1 MTEQHAV
8 SVKRLLPYALVA
20 TFAVAVAP
28 LLLTAAAEDRF
39 GLSLW
44 QTIPLGAC
52 LSLLASLGGA
62 ALWKKYLGSLD
73 VVFADLLLWG
83 FFKRMLVERRLSRAT
98 RLIGESGKGWGGEG
112 KLTSAE
118 QAEVLQKLAS
128 DLESTDPYTHGH
140 TKRVTK
146 HAFMTAKAMGLAP
159 EMVENIRA
167 AASVHDVG
175 KLFTPMEVLRKPGKL
190 TDEEFET
197 MKEHPVRGAELV
209 EAMGSAEIIA
219 MVRHHHERLDGRGY
233 PDRLSGEDI
242 PLGARVIAVADT
254 FDAITSTRSYRSAA
268 RHRKALEILKKEA
281 GTQLD
286 PAAVAA
292 FMTYYSGRNSFGWWA
307 SLTTVPQRLLSALRA
322 WIESAGVN
330 IAQGTAVVATA
341 AIVGGVAPVQAAL
354 APVRGLFT
362 GRSKPTTVASEPVRK
377 TKAFP
382 AAPASFSQPVRKKQS
397 GPQAGR
403 KETKPLKNKG
413 GRDAD
418 GSTSGGGQQSGGG
431 SGSGGSGGDGS
442 SGGDTDAGGGTE
454 TPGTETPPPSTDP
467 GGGGGGTGSGGTS
480 GDGGVIGDTVDT
492 VGGVVDDTVDT
503 VGGVVDDTTGTV
515 GDVVDGVGG
524 LLGNVGGILKPK

>member
-1 MTEQHAV
+1 LFV
-8 SVKRLLPYALVA
+8 
-20 TFAVAVAP
+20 
-28 LLLTAAAEDRF
+28 TAAAEARF
-39 GLSLW
+39 GLPLW
-44 QTIPLGAC
+44 QTIPLGAS

-62 ALWKKYLGSLD
+62 AVWKKYLGSLD
-73 VVFADLLLWG
+73 VVFGDLLLWG
-83 FFKRMLVERRLSRAT
+83 FIKRMRVERRLSRAT

-118 QAEVLQKLAS
+118 QADVLQKLAS
-128 DLESTDPYTHGH
+128 DLEATDPYTHGH

-146 HAFMTAKAMGLAP
+146 HAFMTAKAMGLDP
-159 EMVENIRA
+159 ETVENIRA

-175 KLFTPMEVLRKPGKL
+175 KLFTPLEVLHKPGKL
-190 TDEEFET
+190 TDEEFDT

-292 FMTYYSGRNSFGWWA
+292 FMTYYSGRNSFSWWA
-307 SLTTVPQRLLSALRA
+307 TLTTVPQRLLSALRA
-322 WIESAGVN
+322 WIESAGIN
-330 IAQGTAVVATA
+330 IAQGTAAVATA
-341 AIVGGVAPVQAAL
+341 AIVSGVAPVNAVL
-354 APVRGLFT
+354 APIRGLFT
-362 GRSKPTTVASEPVRK
+362 DPVRPTTVASEPVRG
-377 TKAFP
+377 TETFP

-397 GPQAGR
+397 GPQVAR
-403 KETKPLKNKG
+403 KETKPRKNKD
-413 GRDAD
+413 GRDGD
-418 GSTSGGGQQSGGG
+418 GSTSGGGKQSGGG

-454 TPGTETPPPSTDP
+454 TPGTETPTPPPSTDP
-467 GGGGGGTGSGGTS
+467 GGGGGTGSGGTS
-480 GDGGVIGDTVDT
+480 GDGGVVGDTVDT
-492 VGGVVDDTVDT
+492 VGGVVDDTVGT
-503 VGGVVDDTTGTV
+503 VGGVVEDTTGTV

>member
-1 MTEQHAV
+1 MKEQHAV
-8 SVKRLLPYALVA
+8 SVKRLLPYALIA

-28 LLLTAAAEDRF
+28 LLVTAAAEDRF

-44 QTIPLGAC
+44 QTIPLGAS
-52 LSLLASLGGA
+52 LSLMASLGGA

-73 VVFADLLLWG
+73 VVFADLLVWG
-83 FFKRMLVERRLSRAT
+83 FLKRMLVERRLSRAT
-98 RLIGESGKGWGGEG
+98 KLIGESGKGWGGEG

-118 QAEVLQKLAS
+118 QADVLQKLAS
-128 DLESTDPYTHGH
+128 DLESTDLYTHGH

-175 KLFTPMEVLRKPGKL
+175 KLFTPMEVLHKPGKL

-209 EAMGSAEIIA
+209 EAMGSNEIVA

-233 PDRLSGEDI
+233 PDRLSGDDI

-292 FMTYYSGRNSFGWWA
+292 FMTYYSGRNSVGWWA
-307 SLTTVPQRLLSALRA
+307 TLTTVPQRLLSALRA
-322 WIESAGVN
+322 WTESAGVN
-330 IAQGTAVVATA
+330 IAQGTAAVATA
-341 AIVGGVAPVQAAL
+341 AIVGGVVPVQAVL
-354 APVRGLFT
+354 APVRGLLT
-362 GRSKPTTVASEPVRK
+362 DPSRPRTAASGAVTR

-382 AAPASFSQPVRKKQS
+382 AIAASFSQPVRKKGS
-397 GPQAGR
+397 GPQVGR
-403 KETKPLKNKG
+403 QETEPRKKKG
-413 GRDAD
+413 ARDGD
-418 GSTSGGGQQSGGG
+418 GG
-431 SGSGGSGGDGS
+431 SGEGKQPNSGSGSDGSGGDGS
-442 SGGDTDAGGGTE
+442 SGSDPGTGGGSE
-454 TPGTETPPPSTDP
+454 SPGTGTPTPPPSTDP
-467 GGGGGGTGSGGTS
+467 GGGDGSGSGGTS
-480 GDGGVIGDTVDT
+480 GTGGVVDDTVDT

-503 VGGVVDDTTGTV
+503 VGGVVDDTPDTV
-515 GDVVDGVGG
+515 GDVVDDVGG
-524 LLGNVGGILKPK
+524 VIGKVGGILKP